1 MYTSFTSCA
10 WSSGLAIFILEYTQL
25 NKLHYYLQTEW
36 KINLGLKNKIK
47 VFPLFKYM
55 NLSQKVKDKGSVK
68 IDSGKFNWQKRF
80 PPVSPSIHFLNIL
93 NPLWAHSVAGTN
105 PNQCCVKAGYLGLD
119 GLQVHPRA
127 SHWEPFAKNQEL
139 YRSLNTS
146 ATFPT
151 ESLKQ
156 ENNALW
162 WCHPCVE
169 KSYRLLRKPAERLL
183 YHNEWRSLSSG
194 FFKYSEVKVVVNSKK
209 NLLLNQKLY
218 LKNRFVDWSCEVFL
232 TEYIWNKNDLACFFI
247 PSLLF
252 CLSVFTFHIS
262 HLLSATHVDNRTTR
276 SCLQSAKHN

>member
-218 LKNRFVDWSCEVFL
+218 LKKSVCWLKLWGFFDWIHLKQKWLSLFL
-232 TEYIWNKNDLACFFI
+232 HSFFALLSF
-247 PSLLF
+247 SLY
-252 CLSVFTFHIS
+252 LSHIS
-262 HLLSATHVDNRTTR
+262 STQCH
-276 SCLQSAKHN
+276 SCGQQDHRVMFAIC